1 MAIYKATNNALSLL
15 ASALSTSSTMLSV
28 LSGHGARFPVIG
40 ANEYT
45 RVTIQDTANRKE
57 IVEVT
62 ARTDGSDTMTIARGR
77 EGTIPLEWEAGAL
90 VELRPTAG
98 VAVSIDGLQV
108 MQNKTIDGTKNS
120 LFNVGVKELLQTVIG
135 VNDFIGTLPGLGPYV
150 NGQRIWFVVPE
161 PNTGPCTLSVNGG
174 LSLPIV
180 KDRGRPL
187 QAGDL
192 KLNDLVGLFC
202 DGSKFWLIYGSN
214 GLTSAVEAALG
225 LKAPLDSP
233 VFTGTVKVPFASD
246 AESPVRKAEFDSGL
260 LQALEK
266 YAFEVGD
273 YKFTS
278 KMSYPSGRR
287 WLLCDGRN
295 IGSDA
300 SGANALASVEAQ
312 ALFLHLW
319 EQYDNT
325 LCPIYS
331 STGAVA
337 SRGVSA
343 LADWTANKR
352 LGLLDWRGLYP
363 RVHHHG
369 SNTFQPN
376 TSAGI
381 GSYLADQNKAHVH
394 KIQLYGGVESGS
406 PQHPSHSFYHT
417 TANLVDTQSS
427 GDDESRPKTRTLNM
441 FIRY

>member
-57 IVEVT
+57 IVDVT
-62 ARTDGSDTMTIARGR
+62 ARTDGSDNMTIVRGR

-98 VAVSIDGLQV
+98 VVATLDGLQV
-108 MQNKTIDGTKNS
+108 MQNKTIDGAKNS

-135 VNDFIGTLPGLGPYV
+135 VNDFMGTLPGLGPYV

-202 DGSKFWLIYGSN
+202 DGSKFWLVYGSN

-233 VFTGTVKVPFASD
+233 VFTGTVKVPLASD
-246 AESPVRKAEFDSGL
+246 PASPPRLDQMTELIAASRRGQWFMEPSTITTHEFGL
-260 LQALEK
+260 LLNGGLFSKETYAKLWAKVQERGEVVTEISWQAGRK
-266 YAFEVGD
+266 GMYSDFSATHFRVP
-273 YKFTS
+273 FV
-278 KMSYPSGRR
+278 SGHVIR
-287 WLLCDGRN
+287 
-295 IGSDA
+295 A
-300 SGANALASVEAQ
+300 
-312 ALFLHLW
+312 
-319 EQYDNT
+319 
-325 LCPIYS
+325 
-331 STGAVA
+331 
-337 SRGVSA
+337 
-343 LADWTANKR
+343 
-352 LGLLDWRGLYP
+352 
-363 RVHHHG
+363 HHHG
-369 SNTFQPN
+369 STADADYA
-376 TSAGI
+376 TRLI
-381 GSYLADQNKAHVH
+381 GSIQNEQFPKH
-394 KIQLYGGVESGS
+394 
-406 PQHPSHSFYHT
+406 SHETPVTVSTTTTRTAKSAPWGHGTTTMNFMDSDAT
-417 TANLVDTQSS
+417 VTANTRPCSLS
-427 GDDESRPKTRTLNM
+427 GADIYSKTEENRMVNISTN
-441 FIRY
+441 FFVYF